1 MITKDVP
8 EVLYLYAKWEK
19 IEEVDS
25 SEDSVFKNPET
36 NSTSYILIGILSI
49 TILGTVLTI
58 VYRIKNAGE
67 WNDKYKKRDNYNRI
81 NVIISDCI
89 NRSIICCF

>member
-67 WNDKYKKRDNYNRI
+67 
-81 NVIISDCI
+81 
-89 NRSIICCF
+89 

>member
-58 VYRIKNAGE
+58 VYRIKKVGE
-67 WNDKYKKRDNYNRI
+67 
-81 NVIISDCI
+81 
-89 NRSIICCF
+89 

>member
-36 NSTSYILIGILSI
+36 NSKSYILIGILSI

-67 WNDKYKKRDNYNRI
+67 
-81 NVIISDCI
+81 
-89 NRSIICCF
+89 